1 MLYDNPK
8 LQRHMKNDPEGTEEF
23 LRMIYKA
30 EGSDSGFNT
39 GGVVPKRGL
48 VDEPGGYA
56 GDDWNPNEFDKNFDD
71 MYGRE
76 ENRKLGR
83 SIPGKILGSAGLMG
97 VLDFLDVFGT
107 GGLFNKGGR
116 VGLFMG
122 GVPAGIMQAVK
133 LAQKGIKPFGAKQTY
148 KQQVT
153 NKGVSE
159 DQFDDI
165 FKKQLDRVPDE
176 VVDDATAHGLKKSLD
191 EAEDIL
197 IGVKFGLLN
206 QAQRTKIANAMT
218 DKVKKQIYKEN
229 SGLGNEYLEYMDDS
243 VLRMEDLLE
252 IEKLGGDLT
261 PKPIPGAPEY
271 IQPDF
276 TQLTKLRNKG
286 PAEIIPFKPR
296 KKKAMGGQIGVGSL
310 FRSK

>member
-1 MLYDNPK
+1 MFAGGK
-8 LQRHMKNDPEGTEEF
+8 LIGEGIT
-23 LRMIYKA
+23 
-30 EGSDSGFNT
+30 
-39 GGVVPKRGL
+39 
-48 VDEPGGYA
+48 
-56 GDDWNPNEFDKNFDD
+56 
-71 MYGRE
+71 
-76 ENRKLGR
+76 
-83 SIPGKILGSAGLMG
+83 
-97 VLDFLDVFGT
+97 
-107 GGLFNKGGR
+107 
-116 VGLFMG
+116 
-122 GVPAGIMQAVK
+122 QAAK
-133 LAQKGIKPFGAKQTY
+133 LAQKGIKPFGKKQTY
-148 KQQVT
+148 KQKVT